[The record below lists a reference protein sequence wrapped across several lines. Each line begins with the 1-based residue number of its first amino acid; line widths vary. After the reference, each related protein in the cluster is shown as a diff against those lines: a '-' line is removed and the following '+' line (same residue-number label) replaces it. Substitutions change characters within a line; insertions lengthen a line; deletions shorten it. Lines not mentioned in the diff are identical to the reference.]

1 MQVFALKKD
10 DRRKSRWRRNPE
22 NDKRIV
28 LHEKINW
35 RSSQGAEL
43 VIRAKYFSLHYSISG
58 QHSDP
63 SCSARGGFTSSAVDV
78 QTSVS
83 KPSDFWSLCWRHSG
97 TYSYYLF
104 AVCDQ
109 WKMGDLL
116 LCKCDKSCRS
126 QLAMCTISVHSYCNK
141 RGQTSRLVAKAQIQ
155 TSYNFEK
162 NLFKCDSYLDY
173 VSFGVILSL
182 HGGYLLAPAGVNSPQ
197 FFRTQN
203 YFALCAT
210 IKFIF
215 STTVLLGNPAKQLH

>member
-28 LHEKINW
+28 LLEKIHW

-63 SCSARGGFTSSAVDV
+63 SCSAQGDFTSSAV

-83 KPSDFWSLCWRHSG
+83 KSSNFWSLCWRHSG
-97 TYSYYLF
+97 TYSYHLF

-141 RGQTSRLVAKAQIQ
+141 RGQTSRPVAEAQIQ

-162 NLFKCDSYLDY
+162 NLFKCDSHLDY
-173 VSFGVILSL
+173 VYFRHIILLLESFFHFMVGTYWHRPVSIHLSFFVHKNILHS
-182 HGGYLLAPAGVNSPQ
+182 APQSNSYSAP
-197 FFRTQN
+197 R
-203 YFALCAT
+203 
-210 IKFIF
+210 F
-215 STTVLLGNPAKQLH
+215 S

>member
-28 LHEKINW
+28 LLEKIHW
-35 RSSQGAEL
+35 RSSQRAEL
-43 VIRAKYFSLHYSISG
+43 VVRAKYCSLHYSISG

-63 SCSARGGFTSSAVDV
+63 SCSAQGDFTSSAV

-141 RGQTSRLVAKAQIQ
+141 RGQTSRLVAGAQIQ
-155 TSYNFEK
+155 TTYNFEK
-162 NLFKCDSYLDY
+162 NLFKCDSYLDCVY
-173 VSFGVILSL
+173 FRHIILLLESFFYGIVGTYWHRPVSIHLNFFVHKNILHS
-182 HGGYLLAPAGVNSPQ
+182 APQSNSYSAP
-197 FFRTQN
+197 R
-203 YFALCAT
+203 
-210 IKFIF
+210 F
-215 STTVLLGNPAKQLH
+215 S